1 MEGTHAEMRL
11 QDEGRRRAEW
21 TVTSLLA
28 SSLLM
33 QDDTETPERA
43 LSGRGHLVLFLLY
56 IFPFNCVKIYPE
68 TNDPKKK
75 LAETETVSQQLP
87 GLMRCSEMLLTP

>member
-1 MEGTHAEMRL
+1 MRL
-11 QDEGRRRAEW
+11 EDEGRRRAEW

-43 LSGRGHLVLFLLY
+43 LSGRGHLVLFFAVHLS
-56 IFPFNCVKIYPE
+56 F
-68 TNDPKKK
+68 
-75 LAETETVSQQLP
+75 QL
-87 GLMRCSEMLLTP
+87 G